1 MPIKENEVSFT
12 YDLEDLLNEVPE
24 DEREDAAQEAGEIA
38 LQKVHEYMDKR
49 VSPVNGQ
56 GKFEALAKGPYR
68 KFKKSKVGNTKAN
81 LRLTGELIESM
92 EVDADDRSFT
102 ISVGG
107 DESNIAKAY
116 NHNEGDTVAQRQ
128 FLPNDDIPN
137 QTFKRGIVKAIKD
150 TIKKYR
156 VADLSKPSVEAP
168 PETISVNFNN
178 LLSTFK
184 ATKREQQIAK
194 NVKTFRIE
202 DIL

>member
-1 MPIKENEVSFT
+1 MPIKEDEVSFT

-24 DEREDAAQEAGEIA
+24 DEREDAALEAGEIA

-49 VSPVNGQ
+49 VSPVNRKGR
-56 GKFEALAKGPYR
+56 FEALAKGPYR

-107 DESNIAKAY
+107 DENNIAKSY
-116 NHNEGDTVAQRQ
+116 NHLVGDTVAQRQ

-150 TIKKYR
+150 TIKKYQ
-156 VADLSKPSVEAP
+156 VADLGKPSVKAP

-194 NVKTFRIE
+194 NVKTFKIE
-202 DIL
+202 DLL